1 MFFTQVKKGFEKN
14 LGRKLQD
21 VTWFEGS
28 EDRRNQDRSASEAD
42 TSPPGQAP
50 PALQCWGLITTEMGG
65 ALQPGI
71 PLSSVPLV
79 SW

>member
-28 EDRRNQDRSASEAD
+28 EDRRNQD
-42 TSPPGQAP
+42 
-50 PALQCWGLITTEMGG
+50 
-65 ALQPGI
+65 
-71 PLSSVPLV
+71 LSTLKGR
-79 SW
+79 WKI